1 MFDSFA
7 ASKVSRR
14 RFLTSSAV
22 SIGAL
27 AGTGALLDA
36 CNTSTSS
43 SAPGTTTLTVMY
55 AASEFTPAYV
65 KQFEQLHPSIK
76 ISFIEFDQTR
86 LNAMFAA
93 GTPPDFI
100 RGSAVGS
107 VSNSA
112 RGLALNLDPYLAKSS
127 VLKTSDFLGINNSWR
142 WDGKKV
148 GQGSYYGITKDWSQD
163 QTLWYNQAL
172 LEKAGISPLSP
183 TEPITYDQLF
193 TMATKLTTRQGG
205 KTLVYG
211 YGTQW
216 AWGLMVIVSMMI
228 KQQGGEIYNAAETQ
242 ADFTTPAAQKA
253 IEWFI
258 NYEQA
263 KIGPSSLDPAPDGWD
278 GPDLLANRMAIM
290 MGGFWVG
297 GSIAGGSADNK
308 ANLRLAPAPLMGP
321 TRFSPSSAG
330 VGAWIPKT
338 SKHPDEAWALMEYF
352 MAGQPAHDRAK
363 SGWGIP
369 SLKSLLPEVPQTL
382 PYQQEAYQSLQSEIQ
397 HVGTFPDSPYITTG
411 TYNTILQKYIQ
422 QAAQKQITLTS
433 ACQQIT
439 QDANTAIQQG
449 IQQLS

>member
-14 RFLTSSAV
+14 RFLTSSAASV
-22 SIGAL
+22 GAL
-27 AGTGALLDA
+27 AGAGALLDA
-36 CNTSTSS
+36 CSTSTNTTT
-43 SAPGTTTLTVMY
+43 PGTTTLTVMY
-55 AASEFTPAYV
+55 AASELTPAYI

-76 ISFIEFDQTR
+76 INFIEFDQTR

-93 GTPPDFI
+93 GTPPDFV
-100 RGSAVGS
+100 RGTAVGS

-112 RGLALNLDPYLAKSS
+112 RGVALSLDPYLAKSS
-127 VLKTSDFLGINNSWR
+127 VLKTSDLLGINDSWR

-163 QTLWYNQAL
+163 QTIWYNQAL
-172 LEKAGISPLSP
+172 LERAGISPLSP

-216 AWGLMVIVSMMI
+216 SFGLTVIAAMMI
-228 KQQGGEIYNAAETQ
+228 KQQGGDIYNAAGTQ

-278 GPDLLANRMAIM
+278 GPVRGDSQNHLMLGHIEEWFYSGLAGIRVDFTANPPLTIKPTFVGDLRWVQAIQEVS
-290 MGGFWVG
+290 GGR
-297 GSIAGGSADNK
+297 IAVAWERET
-308 ANLRLAPAPLMGP
+308 AERFRLSVTIPPNMPAQLVLPAEHVASVTEEGNALPLCIEGN
-321 TRFSPSSAG
+321 
-330 VGAWIPKT
+330 V
-338 SKHPDEAWALMEYF
+338 LVCVL
-352 MAGQPAHDRAK
+352 K
-363 SGWGIP
+363 SGT
-369 SLKSLLPEVPQTL
+369 SLFTG
-382 PYQQEAYQSLQSEIQ
+382 A
-397 HVGTFPDSPYITTG
+397 ITTVDQEHWG
-411 TYNTILQKYIQ
+411 PR
-422 QAAQKQITLTS
+422 
-433 ACQQIT
+433 
-439 QDANTAIQQG
+439 D
-449 IQQLS
+449 